1 MVDVVLRYSSGFR
14 AQFWSL
20 FALAALVPVLAG
32 FAAPGARIKADRTNV
47 RAKPSY
53 DGEVLGS
60 LRRGSEVTVIAEVEG
75 AEGEPGGGR
84 KWAKIRLPAEVAV
97 WVYAPLVDLSAHQ
110 VKSEVLKFRAGP
122 GRNYSE
128 LGELKR
134 GDSVAEIRRADD
146 WIQIEPP
153 PQAVAFVAASL
164 LEAGEAAPIANVP
177 EPEVVPVPEPAP
189 QIVPAIRLQPALNR
203 NPAPLPAMAPSGSV
217 TQAPV
222 APLVPSPESPAPNA
236 APAPVAVPTSSSET
250 APASEPVPVLAEPQ
264 PEARTVVREGVVRRT
279 TKLQAPGNY
288 ELRSTRRVGGL
299 FNRDEGL
306 IDFLIVENPEVNLER
321 FENQRVFVHGTEW
334 RDERWRTPVLKV
346 ERLSTSAY

>member
-1 MVDVVLRYSSGFR
+1 MVDVVLRSSSGFR
-14 AQFWSL
+14 SQFRSL
-20 FALAALVPVLAG
+20 LAVAALVPALAG
-32 FAAPGARIKADRTNV
+32 FAESSARVKADRTNV

-53 DGEVLGS
+53 DGEVLGT
-60 LRRGSEVTVIAEVEG
+60 LRRGSEVKVFAEVEG
-75 AEGEPGGGR
+75 AEGEPGGSR

-97 WVYAPLVDLSAHQ
+97 WVYAPLVDASAHQ

-134 GDSVAEIRRADD
+134 GDAVTEIRRADD

-153 PQAVAFVAASL
+153 AQAVAFVAATLIDAS
-164 LEAGEAAPIANVP
+164 EAVSTVKTP
-177 EPEVVPVPEPAP
+177 EPEVVPVPEPAL

-203 NPAPLPAMAPSGSV
+203 KPAPLPALAPARPV
-217 TQAPV
+217 AEAPV
-222 APLVPSPESPAPNA
+222 APVVPPPETPAANP
-236 APAPVAVPTSSSET
+236 APAPEPAPT
-250 APASEPVPVLAEPQ
+250 AEPIPAVAEAK
-264 PEARTVVREGVVRRT
+264 PEARAVVREGVIRRT
-279 TKLQAPGNY
+279 TKLQAPGYY
-288 ELRSTRRVGGL
+288 ELRSTRRLGGL

-306 IDFLIVENPEVNLER
+306 IDFLIVEDPAVNLER
-321 FENQRVFVHGTEW
+321 FENQRVFIHGTEW

>member
-1 MVDVVLRYSSGFR
+1 MVDVVLRSSTGFR
-14 AQFWSL
+14 SQFRSL
-20 FALAALVPVLAG
+20 LALAALVPALAG
-32 FAAPGARIKADRTNV
+32 FGDSSARVKADRTNV

-53 DGEVLGS
+53 DGEVLGT
-60 LRRGSEVTVIAEVEG
+60 LRRGAEVTVVAEVEG
-75 AEGEPGGGR
+75 TEGEPGGGR
-84 KWAKIRLPAEVAV
+84 KWTKIRLPAEVAV
-97 WVYAPLVDLSAHQ
+97 WVYAPLVDSSARQ

-134 GDSVAEIRRADD
+134 GDAVTEIRRADD

-153 PQAVAFVAASL
+153 PQAFAFVAASL
-164 LEAGEAAPIANVP
+164 LEAGEAAPIAKVP

-203 NPAPLPAMAPSGSV
+203 NPAPLPVLAPARPAAE
-217 TQAPV
+217 APV
-222 APLVPSPESPAPNA
+222 VPLLESPAPNA
-236 APAPVAVPTSSSET
+236 GPDLVGVPTSSPEP
-250 APASEPVPVLAEPQ
+250 APAVEPVPAVVEPQ
-264 PEARTVVREGVVRRT
+264 PEARAVVREGVVRRT

-288 ELRSTRRVGGL
+288 ELRSIRRVGGL

-306 IDFLIVENPEVNLER
+306 IDFLIVENPEVKLER

>member
-1 MVDVVLRYSSGFR
+1 MVDVVLRSSSGFR
-14 AQFWSL
+14 PQFRSL
-20 FALAALVPVLAG
+20 LAVAALVPALAG
-32 FAAPGARIKADRTNV
+32 FGDSSARVKSDRTNV

-53 DGEVLGS
+53 DGEVLGT
-60 LRRGSEVTVIAEVEG
+60 LRRSSEVKVIAEVEG
-75 AEGEPGGGR
+75 AEGEPGGSR

-97 WVYAPLVDLSAHQ
+97 WVYAPLVDATAHQ

-134 GDSVAEIRRADD
+134 GDAVTEIRRADD
-146 WIQIEPP
+146 WIQIESP
-153 PQAVAFVAASL
+153 PQAVAFVAATLIDAS
-164 LEAGEAAPIANVP
+164 EAVPAAKTP
-177 EPEVVPVPEPAP
+177 EPEVLPVPEPAP

-203 NPAPLPAMAPSGSV
+203 NAAPSPAS
-217 TQAPV
+217 APARPV
-222 APLVPSPESPAPNA
+222 AEELVTPVVAPPEIPAPNA
-236 APAPVAVPTSSSET
+236 APAPVAVLTSSPEP
-250 APASEPVPVLAEPQ
+250 APAVEPVPAVAEPQ
-264 PEARTVVREGVVRRT
+264 PEARAVVREGVVRRT

-306 IDFLIVENPEVNLER
+306 IDFLIVENPEVKLER

>member
-1 MVDVVLRYSSGFR
+1 MVDVVLRSSSGFR
-14 AQFWSL
+14 SQFRSL
-20 FALAALVPVLAG
+20 LAVAALVPALAG
-32 FAAPGARIKADRTNV
+32 FAESSARVKADRTNV

-53 DGEVLGS
+53 DGEVLGT
-60 LRRGSEVTVIAEVEG
+60 LRRGSEVKVIAEVEG
-75 AEGEPGGGR
+75 AEGEPGGSR

-97 WVYAPLVDLSAHQ
+97 WVYAPLVDASAHQ

-134 GDSVAEIRRADD
+134 GDAVTEIRRADD

-153 PQAVAFVAASL
+153 AQAVAFVAATLIDASEGL
-164 LEAGEAAPIANVP
+164 PSAKTP
-177 EPEVVPVPEPAP
+177 EPEVVPVPEPAL

-203 NPAPLPAMAPSGSV
+203 NPAPLPALAPARPV
-217 TQAPV
+217 AEAPV
-222 APLVPSPESPAPNA
+222 APVVPPPETPAPNP
-236 APAPVAVPTSSSET
+236 APAPEPAPT
-250 APASEPVPVLAEPQ
+250 AEPVPVASEAK
-264 PEARTVVREGVVRRT
+264 PEARAVVREGVIRRT
-279 TKLQAPGNY
+279 TKLQAPGYY
-288 ELRSTRRVGGL
+288 ELHSTRRVGGL

-306 IDFLIVENPEVNLER
+306 IDFLIVEDPAVNLER
-321 FENQRVFVHGTEW
+321 FENQRVFIHGTEW

>member
-1 MVDVVLRYSSGFR
+1 MVDVVLRSSSGFR
-14 AQFWSL
+14 SQFRSL
-20 FALAALVPVLAG
+20 LAVAALVPALAG
-32 FAAPGARIKADRTNV
+32 FGDSIARVKADRTNV

-53 DGEVLGS
+53 DGEVLGT
-60 LRRGSEVTVIAEVEG
+60 LRRGSEVKVIAEVEG
-75 AEGEPGGGR
+75 AEGEPGGSR
-84 KWAKIRLPAEVAV
+84 KWARIRLPAEVAA
-97 WVYAPLVDLSAHQ
+97 WVYAPLVDASAHQ
-110 VKSEVLKFRAGP
+110 VKSEVIKFRAGP

-134 GDSVAEIRRADD
+134 GDAVTEIRRADD

-164 LEAGEAAPIANVP
+164 LEAGEAAPIAKVP

-189 QIVPAIRLQPALNR
+189 QIVPAIRLQPALSR
-203 NPAPLPAMAPSGSV
+203 NPAPLPALPQARPV
-217 TQAPV
+217 TEAPV
-222 APLVPSPESPAPNA
+222 APVAPPPESPAPNA
-236 APAPVAVPTSSSET
+236 APPPVAGPASSPEP
-250 APASEPVPVLAEPQ
+250 APAVEPVSAVAEPQ
-264 PEARTVVREGVVRRT
+264 PEARAVVREGVVRRT
-279 TKLQAPGNY
+279 SKLQAPGYY

-306 IDFLIVENPEVNLER
+306 IDFLIVEDPAVKLER
-321 FENQRVFVHGTEW
+321 FENQRVFIHGTEW

>member
-1 MVDVVLRYSSGFR
+1 
-14 AQFWSL
+14 
-20 FALAALVPVLAG
+20 LAG
-32 FAAPGARIKADRTNV
+32 FGDSIARVKADRTNV

-53 DGEVLGS
+53 DGEVLGT
-60 LRRGSEVTVIAEVEG
+60 LRRGSEVKVITEVEG
-75 AEGEPGGGR
+75 AEGEPGGSR

-97 WVYAPLVDLSAHQ
+97 WVYAPLVDASAHQ

-134 GDSVAEIRRADD
+134 GDAVTEIRRADD

-153 PQAVAFVAASL
+153 PQAVAFVAATLIDAS
-164 LEAGEAAPIANVP
+164 EALPAAKTP

-203 NPAPLPAMAPSGSV
+203 NAAPSPASAPARPV
-217 TQAPV
+217 VEEPV
-222 APLVPSPESPAPNA
+222 APVVAPPEIPASNS
-236 APAPVAVPTSSSET
+236 VAVPTPTPEP
-250 APASEPVPVLAEPQ
+250 APTVEPVPAAAEAK
-264 PEARTVVREGVVRRT
+264 PEARAVVREGVIRRT
-279 TKLQAPGNY
+279 TKLQAPGYY

-306 IDFLIVENPEVNLER
+306 IDFLIVEDPEVKLER
-321 FENQRVFVHGTEW
+321 FENQRVFIHGTEW

>member
-1 MVDVVLRYSSGFR
+1 MVDVVLRSSFGFR
-14 AQFWSL
+14 PKFRSL
-20 FALAALVPVLAG
+20 LAVAALVPALAG
-32 FAAPGARIKADRTNV
+32 FAESSARVKADRTNV

-53 DGEVLGS
+53 DGEVLGT
-60 LRRGSEVTVIAEVEG
+60 LRRGSEVKVIAEVEG
-75 AEGEPGGGR
+75 AEGEPGGSR

-97 WVYAPLVDLSAHQ
+97 WVYAPLVDATAHQ

-134 GDSVAEIRRADD
+134 GDAVTEIRRADD

-153 PQAVAFVAASL
+153 AQAVAFVAATLIDAS
-164 LEAGEAAPIANVP
+164 EAVSTVKTP

-189 QIVPAIRLQPALNR
+189 KIVPAIRLQPALNQK
-203 NPAPLPAMAPSGSV
+203 PAPLPALAPARPV
-217 TQAPV
+217 VEEPV
-222 APLVPSPESPAPNA
+222 APVVPPPETLAANP
-236 APAPVAVPTSSSET
+236 APAPEPAPT
-250 APASEPVPVLAEPQ
+250 AEPIPAVAEAK
-264 PEARTVVREGVVRRT
+264 PEARAVVREGVIRRT
-279 TKLQAPGNY
+279 TKLQAPGYY
-288 ELRSTRRVGGL
+288 ELRSTRRLGGL

-306 IDFLIVENPEVNLER
+306 IDFLIVEDPAVNLER
-321 FENQRVFVHGTEW
+321 FENQRVFIHGTEW

>member
-1 MVDVVLRYSSGFR
+1 MVDVVLRTSSGFR
-14 AQFWSL
+14 SQFRSL
-20 FALAALVPVLAG
+20 LALAALVPVLAG
-32 FAAPGARIKADRTNV
+32 LAAPGARVKADRTNV

-53 DGEVLGS
+53 DGEVLGT
-60 LRRGSEVTVIAEVEG
+60 LRRGSEVTVVAEVEG

-84 KWAKIRLPAEVAV
+84 RWAKIRLPAEVAV
-97 WVYAPLVDLSAHQ
+97 WVYAPLVDPAARQ

-134 GDSVAEIRRADD
+134 GDAITEIRRADD

-164 LEAGEAAPIANVP
+164 LEAGEAAPVAKVP

-203 NPAPLPAMAPSGSV
+203 NPAPLPALAPTRPV
-217 TQAPV
+217 AEAPV
-222 APLVPSPESPAPNA
+222 APVIPAPESPAPNA
-236 APAPVAVPTSSSET
+236 APAPVAVPTSSPEP
-250 APASEPVPVLAEPQ
+250 APAVEPVPAVAEPQ
-264 PEARTVVREGVVRRT
+264 PEARAVVREGVVRRT

-306 IDFLIVENPEVNLER
+306 IDFLIVENPEVKLER